1 MKPRTCPHCL
11 VEIPF
16 DYGFHFDENL
26 NLIHDQCGKIVFSST
41 PMGDNAMTIVVTQGR
56 QSSYRPSAF
65 SPATHVFVGG
75 QNGYDMD
82 V

>member
-1 MKPRTCPHCL
+1 
-11 VEIPF
+11 
-16 DYGFHFDENL
+16 
-26 NLIHDQCGKIVFSST
+26 
-41 PMGDNAMTIVVTQGR
+41 MGDNAMTIVVTQGR